1 MKSKLNFTKASTIL
15 ALVASL
21 GSLYIVYYQT
31 NLMGKQFEL
40 QRQQQYTSVFP
51 YISLANTGSQKRYG
65 YLISNT
71 GIGPALIDEINI
83 HYKDSVY
90 KNHDLRAAFV
100 NIITKEDSLF
110 SSYKDIGHT
119 TIRKGML
126 IPANK
131 MIEAITFPT
140 DLDKNGLEKRKALR
154 EWYNRKLVIEVIYSS
169 IYGEQWKVTSVST
182 APEKI
187 KSLTD

>member
-1 MKSKLNFTKASTIL
+1 MKYRITFTKASTIL
-15 ALVASL
+15 ALIASL
-21 GSLYIVYYQT
+21 GSLYIVFYQT

-40 QRQQQYTSVFP
+40 QRQEQHTSVFP
-51 YISLANTGSQKRYG
+51 YISLANTSSKERYG

-71 GIGPALIDEINI
+71 GIGPALINEINI

-90 KNHDLRAAFV
+90 KNHDLRAAFMRIV
-100 NIITKEDSLF
+100 TKEDSLF
-110 SSYKDIGHT
+110 RHYKDIGHS

-131 MIEAITFPT
+131 
-140 DLDKNGLEKRKALR
+140 
-154 EWYNRKLVIEVIYSS
+154 VIETVTLPSGMDEEGMNKRRSLRNWFNHQLTIEIIYSS
-169 IYGEQWKVTSVST
+169 IYGEQWRITSSME

-187 KSLTD
+187 KSLSE

>member
-51 YISLANTGSQKRYG
+51 YISLANTGNQKRYG

-110 SSYKDIGHT
+110 SSYKDIGHST
-119 TIRKGML
+119 VRTGTL
-126 IPANK
+126 IPADK
-131 MIEAITFPT
+131 IIEAITFSSE
-140 DLDKNGLEKRKALR
+140 LDKIGVERRRALR
-154 EWYNRKLVIEVIYSS
+154 GWFNRKLVIEVIYSS
-169 IYGEQWKVTSVST
+169 IYGEQWRVTSVST